1 MTEELFNTVQFFPD
15 GSHEYI
21 ARAVPI
27 AQAMEK
33 ACSYIARPAAKIGI
47 IQRVIVTDAGDRCCF
62 EWRFMKGI
70 TYPEGEVITKWN
82 SLFGKVQP

>member
-1 MTEELFNTVQFFPD
+1 MPELFNTVQFFPD

-33 ACSYIARPAAKIGI
+33 ACSFIKRPAAMIGL
-47 IQRVIVTDAGDRCCF
+47 IQRVIVTDMGDCTCF
-62 EWRFMKGI
+62 EWTFGKGI
-70 TYPEGEVITKWN
+70 TFPDGEIVAKWN
-82 SLFGKVQP
+82 SLFKVQP